1 MRYVIVAIFALIVV
15 GCQRRPQV
23 DPLFGWPAVEA
34 GADSIIVALD
44 RGFASG
50 VGNDSLWTLVGRLH
64 TEAVKG
70 SGNTQLMARYHYW
83 RSRLLNRRRN
93 RVDAIREAEEALALS
108 DSARYPYDRARFRH
122 LSVVLSDASRLNKY
136 DALKRLADFYSS
148 TSDNLML
155 AHAYLDVAH
164 ILKDVGDLEHA
175 YNYYSTADSLY
186 GILGLKDYHLK
197 TQLNNAEILS
207 DMGRADDS
215 RAIFSRLLAD
225 STARADFDFY
235 NIVALSASEAF
246 DDVGMMKRCLSEISG
261 RSGYATRSAEAE
273 VAIAQYYME
282 HNQPDSAR
290 RYGEMALRR
299 TPADLALSAAIA
311 RIGLQIYRDRPDLD
325 SMVKYADRYIACRD
339 SIDKV
344 ARREDIRG
352 SESRSEIARR
362 DELARTR
369 RYSDRLIMWMVV
381 VAVAFVAMVAV
392 SLLLR
397 RNHRHRLEVARAQ
410 LERERESRKLVT
422 ASLSMAEKDNAMQTV
437 LTDVGRMKREGAGS
451 SDLRMIEQ
459 TIRMHLNNKDEMEN
473 IAALFEKVHPDFVR
487 RLKAR
492 YPGVSEGDIRLA
504 VYISVGMT
512 TKQIAKMLLIQP
524 ASVKMNRHR
533 LRERMNLSADETLE
547 DILRE
552 IAGEAPDYSARER

>member
-1 MRYVIVAIFALIVV
+1 MRYIIVAVFALIIV

-23 DPLFGWPAVEA
+23 DPLFRWPAVEA
-34 GADSIIVALD
+34 GTDSIIVALD

-50 VGNDSLWTLVGRLH
+50 AGNDSLWTLVGRLH
-64 TEAVKG
+64 SEAVKG
-70 SGNTQLMARYHYW
+70 PGNTQLAARCHYW

-93 RVDAIREAEEALALS
+93 RPEAIREVEEALALS

-122 LSVVLSDASRLNKY
+122 LSVVLSYASRLHKY

-164 ILKDVGDLEHA
+164 ILKEVGDLEHA
-175 YNYYSTADSLY
+175 YNYYYTADSLY
-186 GILGLKDYHLK
+186 GVLDLNDYHLK
-197 TQLNNAEILS
+197 TQLNNAGILF
-207 DMGRADDS
+207 DMGRTDES
-215 RAIFSRLLAD
+215 CAIFSRLLAD

-235 NIVALSASEAF
+235 NIVVLSASVAF
-246 DDVGMMKRCLSEISG
+246 DDVGMMKRCLSEISH
-261 RSGYATRSAEAE
+261 RSGYAARAAEAE
-273 VAIAQYYME
+273 VAIAKYYLE
-282 HNQPDSAR
+282 HNQPDSAS
-290 RYGEMALRR
+290 RYGVMALSRD
-299 TPADLALSAAIA
+299 PAVTDLELAAAMA
-311 RIGLQIYRDRPDLD
+311 RIGLQIYSNRANPD
-325 SMVKYADRYIACRD
+325 SMVRYADRYIACMD

-381 VAVAFVAMVAV
+381 MVVAFVAMVAV
-392 SLLLR
+392 NLLLR

-422 ASLSMAEKDNAMQTV
+422 ASLSMAEKDNALQSV
-437 LTDVGRMKREGAGS
+437 LADVGRMKREGAGNTS
-451 SDLRMIEQ
+451 ELRTIEQ

-473 IAALFEKVHPDFVR
+473 IAALFEKVHPEFVR
-487 RLKAR
+487 RLKSR

-512 TKQIAKMLLIQP
+512 TKQIARMLLIQP
-524 ASVKMNRHR
+524 GSVKMNRHR
-533 LRERMNLSADETLE
+533 LRERMNLRPGEVLE

-552 IAGEAPDYSARER
+552 IAGVTV